1 MTSAQQFA
9 SSPYDSVLFD
19 LDGTML
25 DSAPGIIRSLSDTF
39 RHFGWAV
46 PPRSELM
53 NYIGPPLIESF
64 RVRLGLD
71 PQAAWETLRVYR
83 QDYRR
88 DGAFNAT
95 VFPGVIDV
103 LESLKQAGIPLA
115 IATSKPETQAIRI
128 LNHFN
133 LSSFF
138 TVICGATED
147 ETRSTKSD
155 IVAHALSG
163 LRNAGYVSNRPVL
176 IGDRVHDVEGAAAN
190 GIPSIIVDW
199 GYGSPDEAVGAAATA
214 SSAEQLRTILLG

>member
-1 MTSAQQFA
+1 MTNAQQFA
-9 SSPYDSVLFD
+9 SSPYDCVLFD

-39 RHFGWAV
+39 RHFGWDV

-71 PQAAWETLRVYR
+71 TQAASEALRVYR

-88 DGAFNAT
+88 DGAFDAT

-103 LESLKQAGIPLA
+103 LESLKQAGIPIA
-115 IATSKPETQAIRI
+115 VATSKPETQAIHI
-128 LNHFN
+128 LEHFK

-138 TVICGATED
+138 AVICGATED
-147 ETRSTKSD
+147 ETRSTKPD

-163 LRNAGYVSNRPVL
+163 LRSAGYASNRPVL
-176 IGDRVHDVEGAAAN
+176 VGDRVHDVEGAAAN

-199 GYGSPDEAVGAAATA
+199 GYGSPDEAVGAVATA
-214 SSAEQLRTILLG
+214 YSAEQLRTMLLG

>member
-39 RHFGWAV
+39 RHFGWDV

-71 PQAAWETLRVYR
+71 TQAAWETLRVYR

-147 ETRSTKSD
+147 ETRSTKPD

-163 LRNAGYVSNRPVL
+163 LRNAGYASNRPVL

-199 GYGSPDEAVGAAATA
+199 GYGSPDEAVGAVATA
-214 SSAEQLRTILLG
+214 SSAEQLRTMLLG